1 MGQLKEVLVKG
12 TVQVGILAL
21 ILFAPL
27 SARAQDSIRL
37 EKIPAKTVKI
47 SGTVGV
53 LGKSL
58 VSDKGNRVW
67 KVANPE
73 VLAATEG
80 RHVVVKAQV
89 NLQSNELSI
98 SVVRL
103 QEARTTPKLDDVAFR
118 R

>member
-1 MGQLKEVLVKG
+1 MKG

-27 SARAQDSIRL
+27 SSRAQDSTRL
-37 EKIPAKTVKI
+37 EKVPAKTVKI
-47 SGTVGV
+47 SGTVGA

-58 VSDKGNRVW
+58 VSDKGSRVW
-67 KVANPE
+67 NVANPE
-73 VLAATEG
+73 ALAATEG
-80 RHVVVKAQV
+80 HHVVVKAQL
-89 NLQSNELSI
+89 NSQSNELKI

-103 QEARTTPKLDDVAFR
+103 QEVRTTAKLDDVAFR

>member
-1 MGQLKEVLVKG
+1 MKG

-21 ILFAPL
+21 ILFGPL
-27 SARAQDSIRL
+27 SALAQDNARL
-37 EKIPAKTVKI
+37 EKVHAKTVKI
-47 SGTVGV
+47 SGTVGA

-58 VSDKGNRVW
+58 VSDKESRVW

-73 VLAATEG
+73 ALAATEG
-80 RHVVVKAQV
+80 QHVVVKAKV
-89 NLQSNELSI
+89 NSQSNELSI

-103 QEARTTPKLDDVAFR
+103 QEARTTAKLDDVAFR